1 MSAFSSWI
9 VLNGRCEL
17 DRLRKQHE
25 ETLANSSIE
34 ATKSHQ
40 AQLEASQSS
49 YQHSV
54 ATRDATIAA
63 LKDEVDQQRLAHQE
77 EVEAWQRK
85 YQDLES
91 QLAEAKCQVSRI
103 LKVLHISVP
112 LLLKTLLL
120 ISS

>member
-1 MSAFSSWI
+1 MSVLLSWI

-17 DRLRKQHE
+17 DRLQKQHE
-25 ETLANSSIE
+25 ETVASSSIE
-34 ATKSHQ
+34 VTRSHQ
-40 AQLEASQSS
+40 VQLEAAQSS

-63 LKDEVDQQRLAHQE
+63 LKDEADQQHLAHQE

-91 QLAEAKCQVSRI
+91 QLAEAKCQVS
-103 LKVLHISVP
+103 LHLNMYFIF
-112 LLLKTLLL
+112 
-120 ISS
+120 